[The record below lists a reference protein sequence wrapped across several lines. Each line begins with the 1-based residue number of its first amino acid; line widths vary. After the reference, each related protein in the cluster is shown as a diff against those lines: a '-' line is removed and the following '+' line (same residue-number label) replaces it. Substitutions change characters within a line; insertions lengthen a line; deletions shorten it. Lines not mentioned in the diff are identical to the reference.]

1 MKTIEII
8 VQPDGATKIQTSGFT
23 GQSCQQAS
31 RFLEK
36 TLGKAYREQLTP
48 EFFQTTTANRSEIR
62 ENQ

>member
-8 VQPDGATKIQTSGFT
+8 VQPDGATKVKTSGFT
-23 GQSCQQAS
+23 GRSCQKAS

-48 EFFQTTTANRSEIR
+48 EFFQTTTANHGEIR